1 MSYITAKQAVLATL
15 VVVFAANIAACAKP
29 QMAPPPVEAPM
40 VRKG

>member
-1 MSYITAKQAVLATL
+1 MSYITARQAVLATL

-29 QMAPPPVEAPM
+29 QVAPVEAPM